1 MTIETPIGPL
11 TLTVVDGRLVSLE
24 FGSRPGSSGGEMHQH

>member
-24 FGSRPGSSGGEMHQH
+24 FARKRG